1 MYKYTSARF
10 YSTSLL
16 SIVAMLVG
24 LVVQRWSAFL
34 KMHDPNPKSL
44 LVEKA
49 SKSMKYLFKWVME
62 AVI

>member
-1 MYKYTSARF
+1 M
-10 YSTSLL
+10 SLDASML
-16 SIVAMLVG
+16 LLLLPLLGCWGAGSIPALAF
-24 LVVQRWSAFL
+24 AFL
-34 KMHDPNPKSL
+34 KIHDPDPNPKSL